1 MKLHINRVILVKPLG
16 DIDGHER
23 YGRYLID
30 RHIKN
35 HECKT
40 YEPKKC
46 TISNDFSVDL
56 GDAVGG
62 SVTTPVECAG
72 DGDDGDS
79 GDGDPESDRRKL
91 KSQKLSYIYKTPPQ
105 YQLPK
110 EGFVR
115 LRHILQVL
123 PIGKSTWWAGVR
135 SGRYPQPV
143 RTLGQRITAWRVED
157 IHNLIKNAA

>member
-1 MKLHINRVILVKPLG
+1 MKISKLAFIEPLG
-16 DIDGHER
+16 REQLVRRMCDYIQ
-23 YGRYLID
+23 
-30 RHIKN
+30 
-35 HECKT
+35 
-40 YEPKKC
+40 PKAFIRQNC
-46 TISNDFSVDL
+46 SISNEFSVDL
-56 GDAVGG
+56 GVAVGG
-62 SVTTPVECAG
+62 STNAPVECAG

-91 KSQKLSYIYKTPPQ
+91 NPQKLSYIYQNPPN

-123 PIGKSTWWAGVR
+123 PIGKSTWWAGVK
-135 SGRYPQPV
+135 SGRYPKPV

-157 IHNLIKNAA
+157 IHELIKNAA

>member
-1 MKLHINRVILVKPLG
+1 MKISKLSMIKPL
-16 DIDGHER
+16 
-23 YGRYLID
+23 
-30 RHIKN
+30 
-35 HECKT
+35 CS
-40 YEPKKC
+40 EPVIRKMHDNFQPTGYSRQNC
-46 TISNDFSVDL
+46 SISNEFSVDL

-62 SVTTPVECAG
+62 ATNAPVECAG

-79 GDGDPESDRRKL
+79 GDGDPESDWRKL
-91 KSQKLSYIYKTPPQ
+91 NSNKLSYIYKNPLH
-105 YQLPK
+105 YQLPN

-123 PIGKSTWWAGVR
+123 PIGKSTWWAGVK

-157 IHNLIKNAA
+157 IRTLIQNAA